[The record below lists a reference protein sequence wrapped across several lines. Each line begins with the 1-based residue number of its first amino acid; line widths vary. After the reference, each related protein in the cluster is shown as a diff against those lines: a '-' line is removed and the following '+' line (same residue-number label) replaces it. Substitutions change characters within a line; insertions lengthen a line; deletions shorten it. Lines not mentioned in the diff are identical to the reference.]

1 MRVDSMLSDVHLAHP
16 ITMGLIPKLSTFGN
30 RRLDTRYGM
39 AYTLGMTN
47 ERTNLD
53 TNDHTLEGEIRDYPA
68 RFPSRAAWD
77 RYCEDQANRT
87 DEMTREIDTPW

>member
-16 ITMGLIPKLSTFGN
+16 ITMGLIPMLSTFVN

-47 ERTNLD
+47 EPTNLD
-53 TNDHTLEGEIRDYPA
+53 TNDHTLEGEMCD
-68 RFPSRAAWD
+68 FPVVVFP
-77 RYCEDQANRT
+77 EDLIEELLA
-87 DEMTREIDTPW
+87 EAPW